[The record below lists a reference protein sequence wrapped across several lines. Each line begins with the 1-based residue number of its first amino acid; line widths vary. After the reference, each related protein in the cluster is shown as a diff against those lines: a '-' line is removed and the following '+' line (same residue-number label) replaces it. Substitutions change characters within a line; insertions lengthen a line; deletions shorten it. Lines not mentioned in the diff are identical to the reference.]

1 MITDK
6 INFKQPKYMLPAI
19 LYPLLLIT
27 GYLVF
32 DIFDTEAAEKPSE
45 LQTTEFLNPELPQ
58 AQIQNDGI
66 GGKYESMVKSYG
78 KIQDYSAV
86 ENIDRG
92 DEEENKE
99 GYDSKYSKDDL
110 ALLDMEAAQRTEE
123 LEKLQRTQEMQ
134 EKLQQSAEKG
144 KNLMTD
150 STNLQPLSEAERL
163 ARSKQRE
170 HGALA
175 ELQKALAEARLNGQK
190 NTEGVPDVADADN
203 ADNAGNGHTA
213 MKGKIEVNGNE
224 VNRIDD
230 ATTSSTVVKLV
241 RKPSDY
247 FHTLAENEPEPKL
260 IKAIIDE
267 DIKAMEGSRVR
278 LRLLDDVEIGELVVS
293 KGAYLYA
300 TMSGFGSQ
308 RVKGNVKSLMVAD
321 ELLKVNLSIYDTDG
335 LEGLYVPSSTFR
347 ETSKDVASSA
357 LGSNVNMNNG
367 TGGNSFTQ
375 WGMQAVQNAY
385 QRTSNAVSKSVK
397 KNKAKLKYGT
407 FVYLVNDKAKKS
419 TERY

>member
-1 MITDK
+1 MAMITDK

-32 DIFDTEAAEKPSE
+32 DIFDTETAEKPNK
-45 LQTTEFLNPELPQ
+45 LQTTEFLNPEIPQ
-58 AQIQNDGI
+58 AQILNDGI

-92 DEEENKE
+92 NQKEDKE

-110 ALLDMEAAQRTEE
+110 ALLDMEASQRTEE

-134 EKLQQSAEKG
+134 EKLRQSAEKG

-150 STNLQPLSEAERL
+150 STHLQPLSEAERL
-163 ARSKQRE
+163 ARSKQWE
-170 HGALA
+170 QGALA

-190 NTEGVPDVADADN
+190 STEGVPDVVENTDN
-203 ADNAGNGHTA
+203 SGNGRTA
-213 MKGKIEVNGNE
+213 MKGEIEVNGNE
-224 VNRIDD
+224 VNRIDEN
-230 ATTSSTVVKLV
+230 TTSSTVVKLV
-241 RKPSDY
+241 KKPSDY

-267 DIKAMEGSRVR
+267 DIKAVDGSRVR
-278 LRLLDDVEIGELVVS
+278 LRLLDDVGIGEVVVP
-293 KGAYLYA
+293 KGAYIYA
-300 TMSGFGSQ
+300 TMSGFGDQ

-335 LEGLYVPSSTFR
+335 LEGLYVSGSTFR

-357 LGSNVNMNNG
+357 LSSNVNMNNG

-385 QRTSNAVSKSVK
+385 QRTSNAISKSVK

-407 FVYLVNDKAKKS
+407 FVYLVNDKERKS
-419 TERY
+419 TER

>member
-58 AQIQNDGI
+58 AQIQSDGI

-92 DEEENKE
+92 NEEEDKE

-123 LEKLQRTQEMQ
+123 LEKLQRSQEMQ
-134 EKLQQSAEKG
+134 EKLRQSAEKG
-144 KNLMTD
+144 KNLMAD

-170 HGALA
+170 QGALA

-190 NTEGVPDVADADN
+190 NTEGVPDMAEN
-203 ADNAGNGHTA
+203 TDNAGNGHTA
-213 MKGKIEVNGNE
+213 MKGKIEVNGIGDN
-224 VNRIDD
+224 
-230 ATTSSTVVKLV
+230 TTSSTVVKLV
-241 RKPSDY
+241 KKPSDY
-247 FHTLAENEPEPKL
+247 FHTLAENESEPKL

-267 DIKAMEGSRVR
+267 DIKAVDGSRVR

-300 TMSGFGSQ
+300 TMTGFGSQ
-308 RVKGNVKSLMVAD
+308 RVKGNVKSLMVDD
-321 ELLKVNLSIYDTDG
+321 ELLKVDLSIYDTDG

-385 QRTSNAVSKSVK
+385 QQTSNAISKSVK

-407 FVYLVNDKAKKS
+407 FVYLVNGKEKKS
-419 TERY
+419 TER